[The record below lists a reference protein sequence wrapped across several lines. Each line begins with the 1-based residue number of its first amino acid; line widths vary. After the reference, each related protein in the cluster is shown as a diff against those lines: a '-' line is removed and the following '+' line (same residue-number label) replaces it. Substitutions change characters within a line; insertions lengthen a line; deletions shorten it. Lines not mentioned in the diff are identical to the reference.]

1 MPSFGRLTRHSNRSQ
16 HNLEQQQQE
25 PPPPQPPQPPQSAQ
39 QQQHYHH
46 RQHQHQHSRQQQ
58 SVSSSGS
65 AAAPH
70 PAPFAT
76 AEDCSGTATG
86 LAISA
91 ELETPG
97 TRPGGGVSNTLP
109 SASSTRFSSGD
120 RDSFQID
127 ATQQPAQQ
135 QTQARSRSRS
145 IKQRNRLSQHLF
157 TTNHHDDSR
166 GAQGFQGG
174 PQEPFGS
181 TNPNPPPSNLPPG
194 AGAGTAATQL
204 QQQHYHHSPVPL
216 NQPTSNANTN
226 TSTVATYTTPRQQH
240 QHQHQHQ
247 HQNQHLH
254 LDQQQQQQ
262 QQLSPSPPPPLPSNS
277 GPRDNFAELVARS
290 QSARQSLPQVSP
302 IQTQLPRGVA
312 GASVENLPQS
322 AHLPS
327 PILPQGSQTA
337 PTEQKR
343 SVPIR
348 LFKTLVARASQ
359 YQQQNSYDNTAGLA
373 RRPSKRQSN
382 LSPVRR
388 DPSQIS
394 FEETPPDWQAQGSH
408 QPSPLQ
414 GAGEAD
420 EHYLIGRSNQDALSQ
435 NSPYSQNSIRQ
446 VPADVDSSS
455 YGQTDQQRLQ
465 LYGQIAADPS
475 QARYQY
481 VHPDAQYQA
490 SNRQSPYVGQLSTS
504 SSQLTNAE
512 TVSQLS
518 YESPIVDS
526 DHQANAQSS
535 QQASPAVN
543 YGQQELLT
551 HQNQQQVAPSATQS
565 QTMAPP
571 PTGPAS
577 NRRPGD
583 KDQLRASTVEP
594 PPGPPPNYRHSQSQL
609 GGMNNLPP
617 TPGGP
622 PGNQSF
628 RTSTVADRQPFDG
641 SGQEAGRNS
650 PQPSMGD
657 GGSDPDK
664 QFKDL
669 LTKYKNVKRLYFD
682 GKTHVEQLTAQVE
695 QLQNAV
701 ANQRMSQSR
710 TALDDN
716 EYSTRFNRLNGAINN
731 LAFNI
736 RKDWRTLPE
745 WIENYVS
752 PDAIKTGKQ
761 EMTAVGR
768 AVIIRW
774 IVDEVFNKCFHPG
787 LDVNLSSQLKVIEQ
801 NIRKFSYTLN
811 SQEEYDALTA
821 KVVNWRMAT
830 LEGLQHVLQ
839 APESNDYR
847 ADFTKMI
854 ATNLTAELYKHLSDP
869 PPPGVDGSASM
880 IIELAVGIAAN
891 LPLESRDVAITYPL
905 PGDPIQL
912 ELMDLEKTGL
922 PPLAEY
928 ADAAEESGKDG
939 DKASKRD
946 KTKSAPPKDPNK
958 VRTMS
963 AASAHD
969 EAGESH
975 PDKPTH
981 LEPSEL
987 GTKEYWDRLYDREM
1001 RNHAHDPSDTGTV
1014 WFDDSDAEARMIEF
1028 LLPEPEPEPGP
1039 GPEEPPPPAEPERD
1053 GRRGAS
1059 FLDLGTGNG
1068 SLLFGLRDAGF
1079 AGGRMLGVDYSAR
1092 SVEFARRIAGARAAG
1107 SRAGD
1112 AEGDGGEGEADEEEE
1127 EEEERGGRAE
1137 IGERGV
1143 EFRLHDILR
1152 DDPGDL
1158 LTGAQAAGWDVVLDK
1173 GTFDAISLSAED
1185 GDDGDD
1191 GGGAQGEGR
1200 SESAGRGAATTRAC
1214 EAYPRR
1220 VLPLVRPGGL
1230 FLVTSCNWTEDELR
1244 RWFLGDD
1251 AVIASTTTAA
1261 AAAATPTTTTEGK
1274 EEWGFEQVG
1283 RVEYPSFSFGG
1294 VKGQTISTL
1303 CFRKVRR

>member
-1 MPSFGRLTRHSNRSQ
+1 MPSFNRLSRHSNRSQ
-16 HNLEQQQQE
+16 HNLEQQQQQ

-46 RQHQHQHSRQQQ
+46 HQHQQQHSRQQQ
-58 SVSSSGS
+58 QPVNNSGGP
-65 AAAPH
+65 AAPH

-76 AEDCSGTATG
+76 TDGCSGTATG
-86 LAISA
+86 LAIFGD
-91 ELETPG
+91 LETPG
-97 TRPGGGVSNTLP
+97 TGPGGGVSNTFP
-109 SASSTRFSSGD
+109 SASPTSFSSGD

-135 QTQARSRSRS
+135 QTQAPSQSQS
-145 IKQRNRLSQHLF
+145 VKQRNRLSQHLF
-157 TTNHHDDSR
+157 STNHHNNSPS
-166 GAQGFQGG
+166 AQGFQGS
-174 PQEPFGS
+174 PQESFGS
-181 TNPNPPPSNLPPG
+181 TNPNAPPSSIPPGVG
-194 AGAGTAATQL
+194 AGAAATQL

-216 NQPTSNANTN
+216 NQPTSNPNNN

-240 QHQHQHQ
+240 QQQDQQHQHQ
-247 HQNQHLH
+247 H
-254 LDQQQQQQ
+254 QQQQQ
-262 QQLSPSPPPPLPSNS
+262 QQLPPPPVPSNS
-277 GPRDNFAELVARS
+277 RPPDNFAELVSRS
-290 QSARQSLPQVSP
+290 QSARQPHPQVSP
-302 IQTQLPRGVA
+302 IQTQLPRAVA

-343 SVPIR
+343 SGPIR
-348 LFKTLVARASQ
+348 LFKNLVARASQ
-359 YQQQNSYDNTAGLA
+359 HQQHNSYDNTAGLA
-373 RRPSKRQSN
+373 RRPSKRHSN

-394 FEETPPDWQAQGSH
+394 FEETPLDWQAQGSH
-408 QPSPLQ
+408 QPSPLH

-435 NSPYSQNSIRQ
+435 NSPYSQNSIRH
-446 VPADVDSSS
+446 VPADVDSSAYS
-455 YGQTDQQRLQ
+455 QTDQQRPQ
-465 LYGQIAADPS
+465 LYGQVAADPS

-481 VHPDAQYQA
+481 VHPDAQYQTG
-490 SNRQSPYVGQLSTS
+490 NRQSPPYAGQLSTS
-504 SSQLTNAE
+504 SSQLTNPE

-526 DHQANAQSS
+526 DHQANTHSS
-535 QQASPAVN
+535 QQVSPAVN

-551 HQNQQQVAPSATQS
+551 QQNQQQVIPSATQA

-583 KDQLRASTVEP
+583 NKDQLRASAVDP

-617 TPGGP
+617 TPSALP
-622 PGNQSF
+622 SNPSF
-628 RTSTVADRQPFDG
+628 RTSTVADRQQFDG

-650 PQPSMGD
+650 PQPSTGE

-669 LTKYKNVKRLYFD
+669 LNKYKNVKRLYFD
-682 GKTHVEQLTAQVE
+682 GKTHVEQLAAQVE

-811 SQEEYDALTA
+811 SQEEYEALTA

-854 ATNLTAELYKHLSDP
+854 ATNLTAALYKHLNDP

-905 PGDPIQL
+905 PGDPIQP
-912 ELMDLEKTGL
+912 ELMDPEKTGL

-958 VRTMS
+958 VR
-963 AASAHD
+963 
-969 EAGESH
+969 
-975 PDKPTH
+975 
-981 LEPSEL
+981 
-987 GTKEYWDRLYDREM
+987 
-1001 RNHAHDPSDTGTV
+1001 
-1014 WFDDSDAEARMIEF
+1014 F
-1028 LLPEPEPEPGP
+1028 
-1039 GPEEPPPPAEPERD
+1039 
-1053 GRRGAS
+1053 
-1059 FLDLGTGNG
+1059 
-1068 SLLFGLRDAGF
+1068 AGF
-1079 AGGRMLGVDYSAR
+1079 CVVEVRGR
-1092 SVEFARRIAGARAAG
+1092 
-1107 SRAGD
+1107 
-1112 AEGDGGEGEADEEEE
+1112 
-1127 EEEERGGRAE
+1127 
-1137 IGERGV
+1137 
-1143 EFRLHDILR
+1143 
-1152 DDPGDL
+1152 
-1158 LTGAQAAGWDVVLDK
+1158 QVLVK
-1173 GTFDAISLSAED
+1173 APVWSLA
-1185 GDDGDD
+1185 
-1191 GGGAQGEGR
+1191 
-1200 SESAGRGAATTRAC
+1200 
-1214 EAYPRR
+1214 
-1220 VLPLVRPGGL
+1220 
-1230 FLVTSCNWTEDELR
+1230 
-1244 RWFLGDD
+1244 
-1251 AVIASTTTAA
+1251 
-1261 AAAATPTTTTEGK
+1261 
-1274 EEWGFEQVG
+1274 
-1283 RVEYPSFSFGG
+1283 
-1294 VKGQTISTL
+1294 
-1303 CFRKVRR
+1303 

>member
-1 MPSFGRLTRHSNRSQ
+1 MPSFSRLTRHSNRSQ
-16 HNLEQQQQE
+16 HNLEQQQQQ
-25 PPPPQPPQPPQSAQ
+25 PYQQQQQQQPPPQPPQSAQ
-39 QQQHYHH
+39 QQHYNHHQH
-46 RQHQHQHSRQQQ
+46 QHQHQHSRQQQ
-58 SVSSSGS
+58 SASSSDGP
-65 AAAPH
+65 AAPR
-70 PAPFAT
+70 PTPFAAT
-76 AEDCSGTATG
+76 EGRSGTATG
-86 LAISA
+86 LAISG

-97 TRPGGGVSNTLP
+97 TGPGSGVSNTFP
-109 SASSTRFSSGD
+109 SASSTSFSSGA
-120 RDSFQID
+120 RESFQID
-127 ATQQPAQQ
+127 ATEQPAQQ
-135 QTQARSRSRS
+135 TQAPSQSQS
-145 IKQRNRLSQHLF
+145 TKQRNRLSQHLF
-157 TTNHHDDSR
+157 TTNHHN
-166 GAQGFQGG
+166 
-174 PQEPFGS
+174 
-181 TNPNPPPSNLPPG
+181 NPS
-194 AGAGTAATQL
+194 GTAATQL

-216 NQPTSNANTN
+216 NQPTSNANNN
-226 TSTVATYTTPRQQH
+226 TSTAAAYTTPRQQQQQQDQQH
-240 QHQHQHQ
+240 QHQHQ
-247 HQNQHLH
+247 
-254 LDQQQQQQ
+254 
-262 QQLSPSPPPPLPSNS
+262 QQLPPPPLKSRP
-277 GPRDNFAELVARS
+277 GDNFAELVARS
-290 QSARQSLPQVSP
+290 QSARQQQPQVSP

-327 PILPQGSQTA
+327 PILSQGSSSQTA

-343 SVPIR
+343 SAPVR

-359 YQQQNSYDNTAGLA
+359 HQQQNSYDNTAGLA
-373 RRPSKRQSN
+373 RRPSKRHSN

-388 DPSQIS
+388 DLSQIS
-394 FEETPPDWQAQGSH
+394 FEETLPDWQAQGSH

-435 NSPYSQNSIRQ
+435 NSPYSQNSSIRP
-446 VPADVDSSS
+446 VPADVDSSP
-455 YGQTDQQRLQ
+455 YGQSDQQRHQ

-481 VHPDAQYQA
+481 VHPDAQYQS

-535 QQASPAVN
+535 QQASPAVG

-551 HQNQQQVAPSATQS
+551 HQNQQQVASSATQS

-583 KDQLRASTVEP
+583 NKDQLRASTVEP

-609 GGMNNLPP
+609 GGMNNLPS
-617 TPGGP
+617 TPGAP
-622 PGNQSF
+622 SSNQSF
-628 RTSTVADRQPFDG
+628 RSSTVADRQQYDG
-641 SGQEAGRNS
+641 SSQEAGRNS
-650 PQPSMGD
+650 PQPSTGE

-752 PDAIKTGKQ
+752 PDAIRTGKQ

-787 LDVNLSSQLKVIEQ
+787 LDINLSSQLKVIEQ

-847 ADFTKMI
+847 ADFTKMV
-854 ATNLTAELYKHLSDP
+854 ATNLTAALYKHLSDP
-869 PPPGVDGSASM
+869 PPPGVDGSTSM

-905 PGDPIQL
+905 PGDPIQP
-912 ELMDLEKTGL
+912 ELMEPEKTGL

-958 VRTMS
+958 VR
-963 AASAHD
+963 
-969 EAGESH
+969 
-975 PDKPTH
+975 
-981 LEPSEL
+981 
-987 GTKEYWDRLYDREM
+987 
-1001 RNHAHDPSDTGTV
+1001 
-1014 WFDDSDAEARMIEF
+1014 F
-1028 LLPEPEPEPGP
+1028 
-1039 GPEEPPPPAEPERD
+1039 
-1053 GRRGAS
+1053 
-1059 FLDLGTGNG
+1059 
-1068 SLLFGLRDAGF
+1068 AGF
-1079 AGGRMLGVDYSAR
+1079 CAVEVRGR
-1092 SVEFARRIAGARAAG
+1092 
-1107 SRAGD
+1107 
-1112 AEGDGGEGEADEEEE
+1112 
-1127 EEEERGGRAE
+1127 
-1137 IGERGV
+1137 
-1143 EFRLHDILR
+1143 
-1152 DDPGDL
+1152 
-1158 LTGAQAAGWDVVLDK
+1158 QVLVK
-1173 GTFDAISLSAED
+1173 A
-1185 GDDGDD
+1185 
-1191 GGGAQGEGR
+1191 
-1200 SESAGRGAATTRAC
+1200 
-1214 EAYPRR
+1214 P
-1220 VLPLVRPGGL
+1220 V
-1230 FLVTSCNWTEDELR
+1230 WTL
-1244 RWFLGDD
+1244 
-1251 AVIASTTTAA
+1251 A
-1261 AAAATPTTTTEGK
+1261 
-1274 EEWGFEQVG
+1274 
-1283 RVEYPSFSFGG
+1283 
-1294 VKGQTISTL
+1294 
-1303 CFRKVRR
+1303 

>member
-1 MPSFGRLTRHSNRSQ
+1 MPSFSRITRHSNRSQ
-16 HNLEQQQQE
+16 HSLEQQQQ
-25 PPPPQPPQPPQSAQ
+25 QPYQQQQQQQPRPPQSAQ

-46 RQHQHQHSRQQQ
+46 HQHQQQHSRQQQ
-58 SVSSSGS
+58 PGSSSGGP
-65 AAAPH
+65 AAPH

-76 AEDCSGTATG
+76 TEGRSGTATG
-86 LAISA
+86 LAISGD
-91 ELETPG
+91 LERPG
-97 TRPGGGVSNTLP
+97 TGPGGGASNTFP
-109 SASSTRFSSGD
+109 SASSSSFSSGD

-127 ATQQPAQQ
+127 ATELPAQQ
-135 QTQARSRSRS
+135 QST
-145 IKQRNRLSQHLF
+145 KQRNRLSQHLF
-157 TTNHHDDSR
+157 TTTNHHNNSP

-174 PQEPFGS
+174 PREPFGS
-181 TNPNPPPSNLPPG
+181 TNPNAPPSNLPPAAS
-194 AGAGTAATQL
+194 AGAAATQL
-204 QQQHYHHSPVPL
+204 QQQHYHHSPIPL
-216 NQPTSNANTN
+216 NQSISNANNN
-226 TSTVATYTTPRQQH
+226 TSAVATYTTPRQQQDQQHQHQPQHQHLH
-240 QHQHQHQ
+240 QHQH
-247 HQNQHLH
+247 
-254 LDQQQQQQ
+254 QQQQQQ
-262 QQLSPSPPPPLPSNS
+262 QPPPPRPSNS
-277 GPRDNFAELVARS
+277 VPRDNFAELVLRS
-290 QSARQSLPQVSP
+290 QSARQPLPQVSP
-302 IQTQLPRGVA
+302 IQTQLPRGLA

-343 SVPIR
+343 SAPVR

-359 YQQQNSYDNTAGLA
+359 HQQQNSYDNTAGLA
-373 RRPSKRQSN
+373 RRPSKRHSN

-394 FEETPPDWQAQGSH
+394 FEEAPPDWQVQGSH
-408 QPSPLQ
+408 QPSPLL

-435 NSPYSQNSIRQ
+435 TSPYSQNSIRH
-446 VPADVDSSS
+446 VPADVDSSP
-455 YGQTDQQRLQ
+455 YGQTDQQRPQ
-465 LYGQIAADPS
+465 LYGQIATDPS
-475 QARYQY
+475 EARYQY
-481 VHPDAQYQA
+481 VHADAQYPS
-490 SNRQSPYVGQLSTS
+490 SNRQSPYAGQLSTS

-535 QQASPAVN
+535 QQASPAVS

-551 HQNQQQVAPSATQS
+551 QQNQQQVAPPATQS
-565 QTMAPP
+565 QSMAPP
-571 PTGPAS
+571 PAGPAS

-583 KDQLRASTVEP
+583 NKDQLRTSTVEP

-617 TPGGP
+617 TPSAP
-622 PGNQSF
+622 PSNQSF
-628 RTSTVADRQPFDG
+628 RTSTVADRQQFDG

-650 PQPSMGD
+650 PQPSTGE

-664 QFKDL
+664 QFKELCMARL
-669 LTKYKNVKRLYFD
+669 LSLKDKVLTQNPVTKYKNVKRLYFD

-787 LDVNLSSQLKVIEQ
+787 LDVDLSSQLKVIEQ

-811 SQEEYDALTA
+811 SQEEYEALTA

-830 LEGLQHVLQ
+830 LEGLQHMLQ

-847 ADFTKMI
+847 ADFTKMV
-854 ATNLTAELYKHLSDP
+854 ATNLTAALYKHLSDP

-905 PGDPIQL
+905 PGDPVQP

-946 KTKSAPPKDPNK
+946 KTKSGMFTMLTGAPHAAGRKGSTASILTDTTTTSTAPPKDPNK
-958 VRTMS
+958 VR
-963 AASAHD
+963 
-969 EAGESH
+969 
-975 PDKPTH
+975 
-981 LEPSEL
+981 
-987 GTKEYWDRLYDREM
+987 
-1001 RNHAHDPSDTGTV
+1001 
-1014 WFDDSDAEARMIEF
+1014 F
-1028 LLPEPEPEPGP
+1028 
-1039 GPEEPPPPAEPERD
+1039 
-1053 GRRGAS
+1053 
-1059 FLDLGTGNG
+1059 
-1068 SLLFGLRDAGF
+1068 AGF
-1079 AGGRMLGVDYSAR
+1079 CVVEVRGR
-1092 SVEFARRIAGARAAG
+1092 
-1107 SRAGD
+1107 
-1112 AEGDGGEGEADEEEE
+1112 
-1127 EEEERGGRAE
+1127 
-1137 IGERGV
+1137 
-1143 EFRLHDILR
+1143 
-1152 DDPGDL
+1152 
-1158 LTGAQAAGWDVVLDK
+1158 QVLVK
-1173 GTFDAISLSAED
+1173 A
-1185 GDDGDD
+1185 
-1191 GGGAQGEGR
+1191 
-1200 SESAGRGAATTRAC
+1200 
-1214 EAYPRR
+1214 P
-1220 VLPLVRPGGL
+1220 V
-1230 FLVTSCNWTEDELR
+1230 WTL
-1244 RWFLGDD
+1244 
-1251 AVIASTTTAA
+1251 A
-1261 AAAATPTTTTEGK
+1261 
-1274 EEWGFEQVG
+1274 
-1283 RVEYPSFSFGG
+1283 
-1294 VKGQTISTL
+1294 
-1303 CFRKVRR
+1303 

>member
-1 MPSFGRLTRHSNRSQ
+1 MPSFSRLTRHSNRSQ
-16 HNLEQQQQE
+16 HNLEQQEQQ

-46 RQHQHQHSRQQQ
+46 HQRQQQHSRQQQ
-58 SVSSSGS
+58 AVSSSGGP
-65 AAAPH
+65 AAPH

-76 AEDCSGTATG
+76 TEGRSGTATG
-86 LAISA
+86 LAIFGD
-91 ELETPG
+91 LEAPG
-97 TRPGGGVSNTLP
+97 TGPGGGVSNTFP
-109 SASSTRFSSGD
+109 SASSTSFSSGD

-135 QTQARSRSRS
+135 QTQAPSQSQS
-145 IKQRNRLSQHLF
+145 VKQRNRLSQHLF
-157 TTNHHDDSR
+157 TSNHHHNNSP
-166 GAQGFQGG
+166 GGQGFQGG

-181 TNPNPPPSNLPPG
+181 TNPNAPPSSIPPG

-204 QQQHYHHSPVPL
+204 QQQQHYHHSPVPL
-216 NQPTSNANTN
+216 NQPTSNANNN

-240 QHQHQHQ
+240 QQQDQQQHQHQ
-247 HQNQHLH
+247 QRL
-254 LDQQQQQQ
+254 
-262 QQLSPSPPPPLPSNS
+262 PPPPPPPSNS
-277 GPRDNFAELVARS
+277 GPVNNFAELVSRS
-290 QSARQSLPQVSP
+290 QSARQSLPQLSP

-312 GASVENLPQS
+312 SASFENLPQS

-343 SVPIR
+343 SAPIR
-348 LFKTLVARASQ
+348 LFKNLVARASQ
-359 YQQQNSYDNTAGLA
+359 HQQQNSYDNTAGLA
-373 RRPSKRQSN
+373 RRPSKRYSN
-382 LSPVRR
+382 LPPVRR

-394 FEETPPDWQAQGSH
+394 FEETPPDWQVQGSH

-446 VPADVDSSS
+446 VPADVDSSA

-465 LYGQIAADPS
+465 LYGQITADPS

-481 VHPDAQYQA
+481 VHPDAQYQTG
-490 SNRQSPYVGQLSTS
+490 NRQSPYVGQLSTS

-551 HQNQQQVAPSATQS
+551 QQNQQQVVPPATQP

-583 KDQLRASTVEP
+583 TKDPLRASTVEP

-617 TPGGP
+617 TPGAP
-622 PGNQSF
+622 PSNQSF
-628 RTSTVADRQPFDG
+628 RTSTVADRQQFDG
-641 SGQEAGRNS
+641 SCQEAGRNS
-650 PQPSMGD
+650 PQPSTGE

-811 SQEEYDALTA
+811 SQEEYEALTA

-830 LEGLQHVLQ
+830 LEGLQHILQ

-847 ADFTKMI
+847 ADFTKMV
-854 ATNLTAELYKHLSDP
+854 ATNLTAALYKHLSDP

-905 PGDPIQL
+905 PGDPIQP
-912 ELMDLEKTGL
+912 ELMDTEKTGL

-958 VRTMS
+958 VRFAGFCVVEIITTMS
-963 AASAHD
+963 AAPVHN
-969 EAGESH
+969 EAGAS
-975 PDKPTH
+975 PSDKPTH

-987 GTKEYWDRLYDREM
+987 GTKE
-1001 RNHAHDPSDTGTV
+1001 
-1014 WFDDSDAEARMIEF
+1014 
-1028 LLPEPEPEPGP
+1028 
-1039 GPEEPPPPAEPERD
+1039 
-1053 GRRGAS
+1053 
-1059 FLDLGTGNG
+1059 
-1068 SLLFGLRDAGF
+1068 
-1079 AGGRMLGVDYSAR
+1079 
-1092 SVEFARRIAGARAAG
+1092 
-1107 SRAGD
+1107 
-1112 AEGDGGEGEADEEEE
+1112 
-1127 EEEERGGRAE
+1127 
-1137 IGERGV
+1137 
-1143 EFRLHDILR
+1143 
-1152 DDPGDL
+1152 
-1158 LTGAQAAGWDVVLDK
+1158 
-1173 GTFDAISLSAED
+1173 
-1185 GDDGDD
+1185 
-1191 GGGAQGEGR
+1191 
-1200 SESAGRGAATTRAC
+1200 
-1214 EAYPRR
+1214 
-1220 VLPLVRPGGL
+1220 
-1230 FLVTSCNWTEDELR
+1230 
-1244 RWFLGDD
+1244 
-1251 AVIASTTTAA
+1251 
-1261 AAAATPTTTTEGK
+1261 
-1274 EEWGFEQVG
+1274 
-1283 RVEYPSFSFGG
+1283 
-1294 VKGQTISTL
+1294 
-1303 CFRKVRR
+1303 